1 MIYEFACKL
10 CSRTQ
15 NPTKR
20 RIVTRRG
27 SVDDDPMWWFM
38 SANAEAVGYKPVNMI
53 PFRLHAVEGIL
64 WPCLP
69 TTSTVAVALA

>member
-1 MIYEFACKL
+1 MQIVFA
-10 CSRTQ
+10 
-15 NPTKR
+15 NTKPYK
-20 RIVTRRG
+20 TANCDYG
-27 SVDDDPMWWFM
+27 GAVDDNPMWWFM